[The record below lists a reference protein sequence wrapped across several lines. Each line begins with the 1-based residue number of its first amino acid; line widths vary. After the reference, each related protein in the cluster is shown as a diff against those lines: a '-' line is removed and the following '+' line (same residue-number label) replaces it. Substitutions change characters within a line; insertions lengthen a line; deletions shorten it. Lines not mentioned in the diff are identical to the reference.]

1 MAESMDRGDS
11 LEIIQEESENNAEE
25 TEDAEM
31 KSDNSSSSDSGGESE
46 DDDDE
51 EANKKRL
58 EELQTQI
65 EENPYLYDG
74 HTEMI
79 KLLRNTGELEKLR
92 DAREK
97 MSQYFPLTQ
106 DLWLEWLRD
115 EIPLATD
122 ESERK
127 HVYDLFERAVK
138 DYLSVDVWL
147 EYVQFCIGGMGQ
159 IDGMSHIRDVFER
172 ALSAAGLHVAAGSSL
187 WEAYREFE
195 NALMS
200 GYMPQ
205 PGQVATP
212 EQEEKFNTQ
221 QDRVVSLFKR
231 QLSIPLMDMQET
243 MAEFKEYFEDEIDD
257 GTKEAYSKALDKLEK
272 LIPYEEALN
281 SAEPPRLDAYLSY
294 IDYEM
299 THDDPARIHNIFERA
314 LQENCLNAEL
324 WLKYAKYLDHKRL
337 QVETLVLGMYERSV
351 RNCPWCSQL
360 WQRYILAMERFH
372 KSQKEI
378 KELVDRALQCGFN
391 SGADYLVVW
400 STYCDY
406 LRRRIKWDQEHE
418 DELELFR
425 ITVESA
431 VNFLSYY
438 GVEADP
444 KGSLQQFWAVIE
456 GKFCKN
462 MTRAR
467 EIWNDIMSA
476 GRNHE
481 AALWLDYL
489 KIERAY
495 GDNKHC
501 RKLLNRALNVVT
513 DWPEGIVEAMINF
526 EREEGNLEQ
535 YDTAVTKCE
544 IHMDAINKERKES
557 ELEEKRQNRRLE
569 KKQKRF
575 DAKEKGKK
583 GKKDGNERKKS
594 SPKESADKSSQK
606 EKTDKSENRK
616 RKSEEE
622 QAEFKVPAV
631 PSSKGPPPPGFKEP
645 PPPESKGPPPPGY
658 KGPPPGY
665 KGGEHAAKK
674 PKIEEETSN
683 SGGQGDGSNT
693 QVDFVEKAEQDP
705 NKSKRTAFVSNLDY
719 SIDEDRIGQ
728 LFAKCGEMTDIRLV
742 KTIRGKS
749 KGYAYVEF
757 KDELGMLEALK
768 LDRTPVEGRP
778 VFVSKCEDRSQKKA
792 QFKFSTEMEKNKLFV
807 KNLPFTCTREALIQI
822 FSEHGPVRE
831 VRMVTYRSGAPKGLA
846 YVEFE
851 DEQDAAK
858 AVVKTDGLKIG
869 EHEIEVAISNPPQ
882 RGTPLSSRDETSFT
896 PTLGGGKKETEV
908 RGKARTQLSLVP
920 RSIQRTPATAKN
932 SKPPPPQNTESN
944 GQPVANATAT
954 KMSNDDFRKMLLKK

>member
-1 MAESMDRGDS
+1 MAESMEKAEADKT
-11 LEIIQEESENNAEE
+11 IEEECDEKE
-25 TEDAEM
+25 DTEDAEM
-31 KSDNSSSSDSGGESE
+31 QSDSSESE
-46 DDDDE
+46 VDNDEEDE

-58 EELQTQI
+58 EELQKQI
-65 EENPYLYDG
+65 EENTYFYDG

-79 KLLRNTGELEKLR
+79 KILRNTGELEKLR
-92 DAREK
+92 EAREK

-106 DLWLEWLRD
+106 ELWLEWLRD

-122 ESERK
+122 EKERK

-159 IDGMSHIRDVFER
+159 IDGISHIRDVFER
-172 ALSAAGLHVAAGSSL
+172 ALATAGLHVAAGSSL

-212 EQEEKFNTQ
+212 EQEEKFNSQ

-243 MAEFKEYFEDEIDD
+243 MSEFKEYYEDEIDD
-257 GTKEAYSKALDKLEK
+257 GTKEAYNKALEKLEK
-272 LIPYEEALN
+272 LMPYEEALTA
-281 SAEPPRLDAYLSY
+281 AEPPRLDAYLSY

-299 THDDPARIHNIFERA
+299 THDDPARIQNIFERA
-314 LQENCLNAEL
+314 LQENCLNSEL

-360 WQRYILAMERFH
+360 WQRYVLAMERFH
-372 KSQKEI
+372 KPQKEI

-391 SGADYLVVW
+391 PGADYLVVW

-406 LRRRIKWDQEHE
+406 LRRRIKWNQDHE
-418 DELELFR
+418 EELDLFR
-425 ITVESA
+425 ITIESA
-431 VNFLSYY
+431 VNFLAYY

-456 GKFCKN
+456 GKFCGN

-467 EIWNDIMSA
+467 EIWTEIMSA

-489 KIERAY
+489 RLERAY

-513 DWPEGIVEAMINF
+513 DWPEAIVEAMINF
-526 EREEGNLEQ
+526 EREEGDLEQ
-535 YDTAVTKCE
+535 YDAAVTKCE
-544 IHMDAINKERKES
+544 VHMDAVNKERQEA
-557 ELEEKRQNRRLE
+557 EQEEKRQNRRIE

-575 DAKEKGKK
+575 DAKQKGKK
-583 GKKDGNERKKS
+583 GPGQKNDTEK
-594 SPKESADKSSQK
+594 SPKKVSEGKAGKN
-606 EKTDKSENRK
+606 ENRK
-616 RKSEEE
+616 RKSQEEPND
-622 QAEFKVPAV
+622 FKVPEV
-631 PSSKGPPPPGFKEP
+631 PNSKGPPPPGFKEP
-645 PPPESKGPPPPGY
+645 PPPTGQKGPPPPGFKGPPPPGY
-658 KGPPPGY
+658 KGAEP
-665 KGGEHAAKK
+665 ATKK
-674 PKIEEETSN
+674 PKIDETPN
-683 SGGQGDGSNT
+683 NGAGGDSPT
-693 QVDFVEKAEQDP
+693 THSDFVEKAEQDP
-705 NKSKRTAFVSNLDY
+705 DKSRRTSFVSNLDY

-728 LFAKCGEMTDIRLV
+728 IFAKCGEMTDIRLV
-742 KTIRGKS
+742 KTIKGKS

-757 KDELGMLEALK
+757 KDELGVLEALK
-768 LDRTPVEGRP
+768 LDRTPIEGRP
-778 VFVSKCEDRSQKKA
+778 MFVSKCEDRSQKKA
-792 QFKFSTEMEKNKLFV
+792 QFKFSTAMEKNKLFI
-807 KNLPFTCTREALIQI
+807 KNLPFTCSKDALIQI
-822 FSEHGPVRE
+822 FSEHGPVKE

-858 AVVKTDGLKIG
+858 AVMKTDGLKIG
-869 EHEIEVAISNPPQ
+869 DHEIEVAISNPPQ
-882 RGTPLSSRDETSFT
+882 RGTPINVREETSFT
-896 PTLGGGKKETEV
+896 PTLGGGKKETET

-920 RSIQRTPATAKN
+920 RSIQRTPAP
-932 SKPPPPQNTESN
+932 SKGANPKSNPLPSLEAN
-944 GQPVANATAT
+944 GQAAASATAT

>member
-1 MAESMDRGDS
+1 MAESMEKEEADS
-11 LEIIQEESENNAEE
+11 LDKIAEE
-25 TEDAEM
+25 DEDGSEDADM
-31 KSDNSSSSDSGGESE
+31 QSDNAGSSDDDND

-51 EANKKRL
+51 EANKKKL
-58 EELQTQI
+58 EELQKQI
-65 EENPYLYDG
+65 EENSYFYDG
-74 HTEMI
+74 HTEII
-79 KLLRNTGELEKLR
+79 KILRNMGELDKLR
-92 DAREK
+92 NAREK

-106 DLWLEWLRD
+106 ELWLEWLRD

-122 ESERK
+122 EKERK

-159 IDGMSHIRDVFER
+159 IDGISHIRDVFER
-172 ALSAAGLHVAAGSSL
+172 ALGTAGLHVSAGSSL

-212 EQEEKFNTQ
+212 EQEEKFNSQ

-243 MAEFKEYFEDEIDD
+243 MGEFKEYFEEEIDD
-257 GTKEAYSKALDKLEK
+257 GTKEAYHKALEK
-272 LIPYEEALN
+272 LQKLLPYEEALTA
-281 SAEPPRLDAYLSY
+281 AEPPRLEAYLSY

-299 THDDPARIHNIFERA
+299 THDDPARIQNIFERA
-314 LQENCLNAEL
+314 LQENCLNPEL

-337 QVETLVLGMYERSV
+337 QVEPLVLGMYERSV

-360 WQRYILAMERFH
+360 WQRYVLAMERFH
-372 KSQKEI
+372 KPQTEI

-406 LRRRIKWDQEHE
+406 LRRRIKWDQDHD
-418 DELELFR
+418 DELDLFR
-425 ITVESA
+425 LTIESA

-476 GRNHE
+476 GRNHQ

-513 DWPEGIVEAMINF
+513 DWPESIVEAMINF
-526 EREEGNLEQ
+526 EREEGDLEH
-535 YDTAVTKCE
+535 YDAAVTKCE
-544 IHMDAINKERKES
+544 VHMDAVNKERKEA
-557 ELEEKRQNRRLE
+557 EKEEKRVNRRIE

-575 DAKEKGKK
+575 DSKQKGKK
-583 GKKDGNERKKS
+583 GPEKKDKS
-594 SPKESADKSSQK
+594 PQKITGGESEKE
-606 EKTDKSENRK
+606 ENKK
-616 RKSEEE
+616 RKASEESN
-622 QAEFKVPAV
+622 EFKVPEV

-645 PPPESKGPPPPGY
+645 APKGSKGPPPPGFKGPPPPGY
-658 KGPPPGY
+658 KG
-665 KGGEHAAKK
+665 GEPAAKK
-674 PKIEEETSN
+674 QKMDEETLN
-683 SGGQGDGSNT
+683 KGEGDGPHAQS
-693 QVDFVEKAEQDP
+693 DFVEKAEQDP
-705 NKSKRTAFVSNLDY
+705 EKSKRTAFVSNLDY
-719 SIDEDRIGQ
+719 SIDEDGIGQ
-728 LFAKCGEMTDIRLV
+728 IFAKCGEMTDIRLV
-742 KTIRGKS
+742 KTIKGKS

-768 LDRTPVEGRP
+768 LDRTPMQGRP

-807 KNLPFTCTREALIQI
+807 KNLPFTCSKDALIQI
-822 FSEHGPVRE
+822 FSEHGPLRE
-831 VRMVTYRSGAPKGLA
+831 VRLVTYRSGAPKGLA

-851 DEQDAAK
+851 DAQDAAK
-858 AVVKTDGLKIG
+858 AVVKTDGLRIG
-869 EHEIEVAISNPPQ
+869 DHEIEVAISNPPQ
-882 RGTPLSSRDETSFT
+882 RGTPLNVRDETSFT
-896 PTLGGGKKETEV
+896 PSLGGGKKETET

-920 RSIQRTPATAKN
+920 RSLQRTPAPAKGARPA
-932 SKPPPPQNTESN
+932 SKPPPPSESN
-944 GQPVANATAT
+944 GQPAAATASAA

>member
-1 MAESMDRGDS
+1 MAESMEKEDTS
-11 LEIIQEESENNAEE
+11 KSIEEEDEGLAEE

-31 KSDNSSSSDSGGESE
+31 ESDKSDSSESGGESE
-46 DDDDE
+46 DE

-58 EELQTQI
+58 EELQKQI
-65 EENPYLYDG
+65 EENPYFYDG
-74 HTEMI
+74 HTEMMKI
-79 KLLRNTGELEKLR
+79 LRNTGELEKLR
-92 DAREK
+92 ETREK
-97 MSQYFPLTQ
+97 MSRFFPLTQ
-106 DLWLEWLRD
+106 ELWLEWLRD

-159 IDGMSHIRDVFER
+159 IDGISHIRDVFER
-172 ALSAAGLHVAAGSSL
+172 ALSSAGIHVAAGSSL

-212 EQEEKFNTQ
+212 EQEEKFNAQ

-243 MAEFKEYFEDEIDD
+243 MAEFKEYFEEEIDD
-257 GTKEAYSKALDKLEK
+257 GTKDAYNKALEKLEK
-272 LIPYEEALN
+272 LTPYEEALTA
-281 SAEPPRLDAYLSY
+281 AESPRLDAYLSY

-299 THDDPARIHNIFERA
+299 THDDPARIHNLFERA
-314 LQENCLNAEL
+314 LQENCLNSEL
-324 WLKYAKYLDHKRL
+324 WLKYARYLDHKRL

-372 KSQKEI
+372 KPQKEI

-406 LRRRIKWDQEHE
+406 LRRRIKWDQDHE
-418 DELELFR
+418 EDLELFR
-425 ITVESA
+425 ITIESA
-431 VNFLSYY
+431 VGFLSYY

-444 KGSLQQFWAVIE
+444 KGSLQQLWAVIE

-481 AALWLDYL
+481 ATLWLDYL

-535 YDTAVTKCE
+535 YDAAVTKCE
-544 IHMDAINKERKES
+544 IHMDAINKERKEA
-557 ELEEKRQNRRLE
+557 EREEKRQHRRLE

-575 DAKEKGKK
+575 DVKQKGKK
-583 GKKDGNERKKS
+583 GFENKDSKDEDRSSQRVIERKPETK
-594 SPKESADKSSQK
+594 
-606 EKTDKSENRK
+606 K
-616 RKSEEE
+616 RKSEDESG
-622 QAEFKVPAV
+622 EFKVPGA

-645 PPPESKGPPPPGY
+645 LPPGSKGPPPPGFKGPPPPGY
-658 KGPPPGY
+658 KGTEP
-665 KGGEHAAKK
+665 AAKK
-674 PKIEEETSN
+674 QKIDEENPNT
-683 SGGQGDGSNT
+683 GGKGDGPNSHSE
-693 QVDFVEKAEQDP
+693 FVEKAEQDP
-705 NKSKRTAFVSNLDY
+705 DKSKRTAFVSNLDY

-742 KTIRGKS
+742 KSIRGKS

-792 QFKFSTEMEKNKLFV
+792 QFKFSTELEKNKLFV
-807 KNLPFTCTREALIQI
+807 KNLPFTCSKDALFQI
-822 FSEHGPVRE
+822 FSEHGRVRE
-831 VRMVTYRSGAPKGLA
+831 IRMVTYRSGAPKGLA
-846 YVEFE
+846 YVEYE
-851 DEQDAAK
+851 DEHDAQK

-882 RGTPLSSRDETSFT
+882 RGTPLSTREDTSFT
-896 PTLGGGKKETEV
+896 LALGGGKKETES

-920 RSIQRTPATAKN
+920 RSIQRTPAKSARPT
-932 SKPPPPQNTESN
+932 STPPPPTETN
-944 GQPVANATAT
+944 GQSTASTTTTT